1 MRAAIT
7 FIPETGR
14 ISPMY
19 DVARHVIVCRLCR
32 CATVPEAVVPAVDF
46 PEDRA
51 SREKFFAEN
60 RVSFLIT
67 GAISNDDVAEL
78 NRLGIT
84 VCPFATGDWREVW
97 QEWVGRRRLSSCH
110 LMPGCRSHHQ
120 KCCRGKEVEGE

>member
-1 MRAAIT
+1 MLIPPVGVKSFPGESIVRAAIT

-51 SREKFFAEN
+51 SREKF
-60 RVSFLIT
+60 
-67 GAISNDDVAEL
+67 
-78 NRLGIT
+78 
-84 VCPFATGDWREVW
+84 
-97 QEWVGRRRLSSCH
+97 LSSY
-110 LMPGCRSHHQ
+110 
-120 KCCRGKEVEGE
+120 K